1 METWSF
7 FCFMGFTWLSVV
19 LLSETSLASIQSFGK
34 IQPGFQASQMLFI
47 DNNGYFLLSNNS
59 NFAFGFITTPDVTLF
74 LLVIIHLQSS
84 RTVWSANRDSPVA
97 NSDQFVFG
105 AKGNVYLQK
114 GNGVAWSPDTKGKG
128 VSAIEL
134 QNSGNLVMYGNGS
147 EIVWQSFK
155 NPTDTLLPNQDFVEG
170 MKLVS
175 DPSSKNLTYI
185 LEIKSSDMILSAGFP
200 TPQPY
205 WSMGKDSRKTI
216 NKDGG
221 VVAIASLIANSWN
234 IYDQNKGL
242 LWQFIFSTYTDTNA
256 TWIAVL
262 GNDGFISF
270 YNLEDGQS
278 SSASQTKIPNDLCS
292 TPEPCNAYVTCFSEN
307 MCQCPSIL
315 SPRNCDTGIVSP
327 CDHSN
332 SRTELLNAG
341 NGLNYFALG
350 FLTPS
355 SITDLNSCKASCDGN
370 CSCLALFFQSSTGA
384 CFLLDSIGSFQ
395 NSGHGSGFISYI
407 KVLSD
412 GGSGVSNGGG
422 GSNRKGFPF
431 VAIIAISTIL
441 IIIGLLYVGFR
452 YYRAKRQ
459 LPEPPQETSEEDNFL
474 ENLSG
479 MPIRFNYKDLQSATN
494 NFSVKLGQGEII
506 GGRKNFELEETSEK
520 SHFPSYAFKKLEEGN
535 LGDIIDS
542 RLNIDVNDERVS
554 TAIKVALCCVQE
566 DMHLRPSMTKV
577 VQMLEGLSAV
587 PHPHTSSP
595 LGFRLHSSFFRSV
608 SEEGTSSGPSDCNSD
623 AYLSAVR
630 LSGPR

>member
-7 FCFMGFTWLSVV
+7 FRFMGFTWLSVV
-19 LLSETSLASIQSFGK
+19 LLSETNLASIQSFGK
-34 IQPGFQASQMLFI
+34 IRPGFQASQMLYI

-59 NFAFGFITTPDVTLF
+59 NFAFGFVTTSDVTLF

-97 NSDQFVFG
+97 NSDHFVFD

-114 GNGVAWSPDTKGKG
+114 GNGVAWSADTKGKG

-134 QNSGNLVMYGNGS
+134 QNSGNLVMYGSGS

-175 DPSSKNLTYI
+175 NPSSKNLTYI

-216 NKDGG
+216 NQVGG
-221 VVAIASLIANSWN
+221 VVTNASLIANSWN
-234 IYDQNKGL
+234 IYDQNK
-242 LWQFIFSTYTDTNA
+242 
-256 TWIAVL
+256 
-262 GNDGFISF
+262 
-270 YNLEDGQS
+270 
-278 SSASQTKIPNDLCS
+278 DLQWHPS
-292 TPEPCNAYVTCFSEN
+292 CN
-307 MCQCPSIL
+307 
-315 SPRNCDTGIVSP
+315 TGIVSP

-332 SRTELLNAG
+332 GRTELLNAG

-350 FLTPS
+350 FLTPT

-370 CSCLALFFQSSTGA
+370 CSCLALFFQNSTGA

-395 NSGHGSGFISYI
+395 NSGKGSGFISYI

-422 GSNRKGFPF
+422 GSNQKGFPF
-431 VAIIAISTIL
+431 VVIISISTIL
-441 IIIGLLYVGFR
+441 IIIV
-452 YYRAKRQ
+452 
-459 LPEPPQETSEEDNFL
+459 
-474 ENLSG
+474 SG
-479 MPIRFNYKDLQSATN
+479 
-494 NFSVKLGQGEII
+494 
-506 GGRKNFELEETSEK
+506 
-520 SHFPSYAFKKLEEGN
+520 
-535 LGDIIDS
+535 
-542 RLNIDVNDERVS
+542 
-554 TAIKVALCCVQE
+554 
-566 DMHLRPSMTKV
+566 
-577 VQMLEGLSAV
+577 
-587 PHPHTSSP
+587 
-595 LGFRLHSSFFRSV
+595 
-608 SEEGTSSGPSDCNSD
+608 EGTSSGPSDCNSD

-630 LSGPR
+630 LSGPRLIWHDPSPKN